1 MDIYK
6 RFHSNTWKYDGRCS
20 SIKSLRRIRGN
31 QIELGWTESKPKRTK
46 SNRAQIAKGGW
57 DPRHGVRIM
66 SQSDGRISPTFTLPL
81 KVNWFD
87 SNSLQGYFILSFF
100 IVIIQKLFRN
110 YLAIIFIDRYDPYI
124 ILIIQLFFF
133 FLTEIINFTWL
144 V

>member
-81 KVNWFD
+81 KVNLFD
-87 SNSLQGYFILSFF
+87 SNSLQEYFILSFF
-100 IVIIQKLFRN
+100 IVIIQKLFSN
-110 YLAIIFIDRYDPYI
+110 YFHWSLWSLYNSYNSTI
-124 ILIIQLFFF
+124 FFF
-133 FLTEIINFTWL
+133 
-144 V
+144 